1 MSTIYTPELLAQLKQ
16 LGDNF
21 EQAIRRDE
29 RQRLLVKFRAEFP
42 ATGNNTDMHGQ
53 PLHESGQQPDQQSE
67 YNKLVSKARNA
78 GLCET
83 HRMMLSYLRDG
94 FMAVPTLAGHCNIKK
109 QSVYTYLGQLEQAGY
124 RLEKRSTGNRRG
136 GYRLIYRLAKS
147 A

>member
-29 RQRLLVKFRAEFP
+29 RQILLAKLRGKFP

-53 PLHESGQQPDQQSE
+53 PLHESGQQPDDVVRVE
-67 YNKLVSKARNA
+67 LNA
-78 GLCET
+78 T
-83 HRMMLSYLRDG
+83 HRKMLSYLRDG

-124 RLEKRSTGNRRG
+124 KLEKRSTGNRRG
-136 GYRLIYRLAKS
+136 GYRLIYRLAK
-147 A
+147 AA

>member
-53 PLHESGQQPDQQSE
+53 PLRESGQQPDDV
-67 YNKLVSKARNA
+67 VSVELNA
-78 GLCET
+78 T
-83 HRMMLSYLRDG
+83 HRKMLGYLRDG

-124 RLEKRSTGNRRG
+124 KLEKRSTGNRRG
-136 GYRLIYRLAKS
+136 GYRLIYRLAK
-147 A
+147 AA

>member
-53 PLHESGQQPDQQSE
+53 PLRESGQQPSDYHPAE
-67 YNKLVSKARNA
+67 PFDYVKL
-78 GLCET
+78 GLNET
-83 HRMMLSYLRDG
+83 HRRMLSYLRDG

-124 RLEKRSTGNRRG
+124 KLEKRSTGNRRG
-136 GYRLIYRLAKS
+136 GYRLIYRLAK
-147 A
+147 AA

>member
-29 RQRLLVKFRAEFP
+29 RQVLLAKFRAEFP

-53 PLHESGQQPDQQSE
+53 PLRESGQQPNDVVRVG
-67 YNKLVSKARNA
+67 LNA
-78 GLCET
+78 T
-83 HRMMLSYLRDG
+83 HRTMLSYLRDG

-124 RLEKRSTGNRRG
+124 KLEKRSTGNRRG

>member
-29 RQRLLVKFRAEFP
+29 RQILLAKFRAEFP

-53 PLHESGQQPDQQSE
+53 PLHESGQQPDDVVRVE
-67 YNKLVSKARNA
+67 LNA
-78 GLCET
+78 T
-83 HRMMLSYLRDG
+83 HRKMLSYLRDG

-124 RLEKRSTGNRRG
+124 KLEKRSTGNRRG
-136 GYRLIYRLAKS
+136 GYRLIYRLAK
-147 A
+147 AA

>member
-29 RQRLLVKFRAEFP
+29 RQVLLAKFRAEFP
-42 ATGNNTDMHGQ
+42 ATGNNTDMHGH
-53 PLHESGQQPDQQSE
+53 PLRESGQQPDDV
-67 YNKLVSKARNA
+67 VSVELNA
-78 GLCET
+78 T
-83 HRMMLSYLRDG
+83 HRTMLSYLRDG

-124 RLEKRSTGNRRG
+124 KLEKRSTGYRRG
-136 GYRLIYRLAKS
+136 GYRLIYRLAK
-147 A
+147 AA

>member
-53 PLHESGQQPDQQSE
+53 PLHESGQQPDDVVRVE
-67 YNKLVSKARNA
+67 LNA
-78 GLCET
+78 T
-83 HRMMLSYLRDG
+83 HRKMLSYLRDG

>member
-29 RQRLLVKFRAEFP
+29 RQVLLAKFRAEFP
-42 ATGNNTDMHGQ
+42 ATGSNTDMHGH
-53 PLHESGQQPDQQSE
+53 PLRESSQQPDDVVRVE
-67 YNKLVSKARNA
+67 LNA
-78 GLCET
+78 T
-83 HRMMLSYLRDG
+83 HRTMLSYLRDG

-124 RLEKRSTGNRRG
+124 KLEKRSTGNRRG
-136 GYRLIYRLAKS
+136 GYRLIYRLAK
-147 A
+147 AA